1 MTSNNSA
8 PPLIVLV
15 EDSPADTYIVRQSL
29 QKHLPAF
36 ELRVMDD
43 GEKAFQF
50 VEATDTDSGL
60 PCPHLMIL
68 DLNLPKRSGH
78 EILQRLRNSSR
89 CKRMPV
95 MIVTS
100 SDSPADRA
108 ETARLGATAYFCK
121 PCNLEEFMALGTKV
135 REILGKGK

>member
-1 MTSNNSA
+1 MISNKSVL
-8 PPLIVLV
+8 PLIVLV

-36 ELRVMDD
+36 DLRVMED

-50 VEATDTDSGL
+50 VEATDTDAEL

-68 DLNLPKRSGH
+68 DLNLPKRSGQ
-78 EILQRLRNSSR
+78 EVLERLRSSSR
-89 CKRMPV
+89 CRLMPV

-121 PCNLEEFMALGTKV
+121 PSDLEEFMTLGTKV
-135 REILGKGK
+135 REILANGK